1 MCLLSV
7 AIECNVSL
15 SVSTWVKC
23 ACKQLCTLFFPG
35 VFLSFFFFNGM
46 RVSETDVQT
55 AALSHISPSCMYS
68 SEPWERLSEQV
79 NNHI

>member
-1 MCLLSV
+1 MQ
-7 AIECNVSL
+7 ANARERG
-15 SVSTWVKC
+15 
-23 ACKQLCTLFFPG
+23 A
-35 VFLSFFFFNGM
+35 FLQCRGM
-46 RVSETDVQT
+46 RARETDVQT